1 VTFKRVLGVL
11 AAGILVGNVALAARA
26 PTLLTE
32 LMEASKDQGWFKACP
47 QIMADIGDLKEPDDQ
62 ASEEWRDYVMLKA
75 GCLSEV
81 YRDAEVVAFLK
92 AKLVDGHRDPEL
104 LDFLGTSQLRLGKNV
119 EAAATFEEAL
129 KGGLPDKAM
138 KSVYGKLAIAYAK
151 QASAGGKVPDQ
162 AVLVKAERY
171 AKLAVENDPAGEAG
185 ADPMALAQWGHVKLL
200 QQDYDEAI
208 RLFDDALLKSAS
220 YPGWPSSAEIRK
232 AMEAQFTL
240 SLGQA
245 HYRKG
250 DKAYGEDL
258 MNKAVEIAPTEKLKT
273 VMRAIRDTTVKPAP
287 DRPGA

>member
-1 VTFKRVLGVL
+1 MIFKRVLGVL
-11 AAGILVGNVALAARA
+11 AAGILVGNAARA

-32 LMEASKDQGWFKACP
+32 LMEASKDQGWSKACP
-47 QIMADIGDLKEPDDQ
+47 QIMADIRELKEPGDQ
-62 ASEEWRDYVMLKA
+62 ASEEWRDYVTLKA

-92 AKLVDGHRDPEL
+92 ARLVDGHRDPGL
-104 LDFLGTSQLRLGKNV
+104 LDFLGTSQLRLGKSV

-129 KGGLPDKAM
+129 KGGLPDKA
-138 KSVYGKLAIAYAK
+138 KKNVYGKLAIAYVK

-162 AVLVKAERY
+162 AVLVKAEKY
-171 AKLAVENDPAGEAG
+171 ARLAVESDPTGEAG

-220 YPGWPSSAEIRK
+220 DPGWPSAEIRK
-232 AMEAQFTL
+232 VMEAQFTI

-250 DKAYGEDL
+250 DKAYGGNL
-258 MNKAVEIAPTEKLKT
+258 MNKAVEIAPTEKFKT
-273 VMRAIRDTTVKPAP
+273 VMRAIRATIVKPVP
-287 DRPGA
+287 GRPGA